1 MNVESLYFYMFFIQ
15 LFLYF
20 MFVNFYIIKRK
31 NNNNNNSVTCSC
43 VPNCFCVVF
52 DHGCQGRVFKVM
64 QKDFSGVFNRFDP
77 FPQVFRQVKE
87 CLISQVHEMVRVLDE
102 VACPFVFI
110 CFYYQHQ
117 QGEVLKL
124 MKSGHIFSIFSRFCP
139 LPQVFGQAND

>member
-1 MNVESLYFYMFFIQ
+1 MNVESLYFDMFFIQ

-31 NNNNNNSVTCSC
+31 KKIIVSH
-43 VPNCFCVVF
+43 VVACPIVFVLFF
-52 DHGCQGRVFKVM
+52 DHGCQERVFKVM
-64 QKDFSGVFNRFDP
+64 QKDFSGVFSRFDP

-87 CLISQVHEMVRVLDE
+87 CLISQLHEMVRVLDE

-110 CFYYQHQ
+110 CFYDRYQ

-124 MKSGHIFSIFSRFCP
+124 MKSDHIFSIFGRFCP
-139 LPQVFGQAND
+139 LPQVFGQVND